1 MSPWKHMQK
10 YIQESEAASASRKLF
25 DQILN
30 GGSKMN
36 LDNTM
41 ILLCKAISFYDVSFS
56 KYEIN

>member
-1 MSPWKHMQK
+1 MKTHAKIHSK
-10 YIQESEAASASRKLF
+10 ESEAVSTSRKLF